1 MNDDRKFQERAE
13 TMRKLF
19 LARVPADV
27 IAKVA
32 GVSTATVANDR
43 VRVAEYYKI
52 KVPNAV
58 ATAHDCAE
66 RFRLLLKAYLEV
78 RFETHKWDSP
88 LCKAA
93 RILIDF
99 KMIENHFYSLE
110 NIWEELQKPLFV
122 SDDPI
127 AKNYQKLIEDCFS
140 VGHQNFSTLFYKAIF
155 DGDIPYEKISCEN
168 DLIDLATKF
177 CCKVGRG
184 CLNTLTIDDPKAL
197 VESLCSPL
205 TDRSIIIL
213 KECYGLEGKEKT
225 LNEIGEKFDLT
236 RERVRQIRE
245 KSLRIIRN
253 ELNEKKYLISSN
265 AKIHHLEEQYA
276 NLDERH
282 KSYCDKTDK
291 EILKLNQDILRLK
304 GVYEKEGEG
313 YNLNDYPLRVQI
325 LVQPIKDCNFS
336 IRVVNSLCCYYE
348 YILDIIEDW
357 DNLLKCRNFG
367 KKSLGEIINYLDYC
381 GIERD
386 ELKMEDKVLAR
397 QIIKRLKFNDS

>member
-13 TMRKLF
+13 IMKQLF

-27 IAKVA
+27 IANVA
-32 GVSTATVANDR
+32 GVSEATVANDR
-43 VRVAEYYKI
+43 VRVAKHYKI

-58 ATAHDCAE
+58 TTAHDRAE

-78 RFETHKWDSP
+78 RFETHKWDCP
-88 LCKAA
+88 LRKAA
-93 RILIDF
+93 RLLIDF
-99 KMIENHFYSLE
+99 RRIDNHFYTLV
-110 NIWEELQKPLFV
+110 NIWEKLQKPLFV

-127 AKNYQKLIEDCFS
+127 AKNYQQLIEDCYSVEHQDFS
-140 VGHQNFSTLFYKAIF
+140 PLFYKAIYN
-155 DGDIPYEKISCEN
+155 GTIPYDKISCEDDIIN
-168 DLIDLATKF
+168 LATEF
-177 CCKVGRG
+177 CCKTDRS

-197 VESLCSPL
+197 VETLFSAL
-205 TDRSIIIL
+205 TDREISVL
-213 KECYGLEGKEKT
+213 KDCYGLEGKKKT
-225 LNEIGEKFDLT
+225 LNEIGEWFMLT

-291 EILKLNQDILRLK
+291 EILKLNQDILQLK

-367 KKSLGEIINYLDYC
+367 KKSLGEVIDYLDYC
-381 GIERD
+381 GIEKD

>member
-99 KMIENHFYSLE
+99 KIIENHFYTLE
-110 NIWEELQKPLFV
+110 NIWEKLQKPLFV

-127 AKNYQKLIEDCFS
+127 AKNYQQLIEDCYSVEYQDFS
-140 VGHQNFSTLFYKAIF
+140 PLFYKAIYN
-155 DGDIPYEKISCEN
+155 GTIPYDKISCEDDIIN
-168 DLIDLATKF
+168 LATEF
-177 CCKVGRG
+177 CCKTDRS

-197 VESLCSPL
+197 VETLFSAL
-205 TDRSIIIL
+205 TDREISVL
-213 KECYGLEGKEKT
+213 KDYYGLEGKKKT
-225 LNEIGEKFDLT
+225 LNEIGEWFMLT